1 MVTENIKEGNSTKE
15 EPANAFNMEKD
26 VKSKVKLVKNSEV
39 TKTPKK
45 DNHLDSDLSNDIFDE
60 YDDIFKA
67 LVEK

>member
-1 MVTENIKEGNSTKE
+1 MVIENIKEGNSTKE

-39 TKTPKK
+39 SKTPKK

>member
-1 MVTENIKEGNSTKE
+1 MVIENIKEGNSTKE

-39 TKTPKK
+39 TKTPKG
-45 DNHLDSDLSNDIFDE
+45 DNNLDSDLSNDIFDE

>member
-39 TKTPKK
+39 TKTPKED
-45 DNHLDSDLSNDIFDE
+45 DNLDSDLSNDIFDE

>member
-1 MVTENIKEGNSTKE
+1 MVTENIKEGNSTKD